1 MGLRK
6 GKYIANKTQD
16 APRSTKDGRVFLGD
30 RESEARHSRLL
41 LLRAGDIEENPG
53 PNHCGWCKDLVK
65 EANYLSCKNCETK
78 FHMKRFCSGLS
89 RNDARTTARDN
100 TLLCFMCARR
110 EWLECAL
117 CSSKFH
123 NSQKGNKCCDCGNSY
138 HYKCAKVLRSQQGSK
153 DWKCPPCKGEHLS
166 QPQQPGA
173 GNMCHLRRAHQE
185 GSQQE
190 QMRSL
195 QQRRTHQVQ
204 RWKETRLAL
213 PNVRHEPTT
222 ATTSPTAE
230 PRHTPHK
237 QM

>member
-1 MGLRK
+1 M
-6 GKYIANKTQD
+6 D
-16 APRSTKDGRVFLGD
+16 
-30 RESEARHSRLL
+30 
-41 LLRAGDIEENPG
+41 
-53 PNHCGWCKDLVK
+53 HCGWCNDLVK

-78 FHMKRFCSGLS
+78 FHMKRFCSGFS
-89 RNDARTTARDN
+89 RNDARITARDN

-117 CSSKFH
+117 SSSKFH
-123 NSQKGNKCCDCGNSY
+123 SSQKGNKCCDCGNSY
-138 HYKCAKVLRSQQGSK
+138 HYKCANITTRLKRLEM
-153 DWKCPPCKGEHLS
+153 PPMQRRAPE
-166 QPQQPGA
+166 PTPATQQPGA

-213 PNVRHEPTT
+213 PNVRHELTT